1 VEVLEC
7 EFAGSRAL
15 PSCRPSDDAIPVLSL
30 PPKTGLA
37 VDYDAVPKMVSKYQ
51 LLLDTM
57 AASDMPE
64 TYQYRIVVEKMC
76 RYRIKACLDYPD
88 DPEMVEELCNCGQ
101 VEELVVQADDEM
113 EVLQMILKARWWE
126 RIPQE
131 PVPMENNP
139 DPTKDVDSVTWEE
152 TPIELKRK
160 E

>member
-1 VEVLEC
+1 
-7 EFAGSRAL
+7 
-15 PSCRPSDDAIPVLSL
+15 
-30 PPKTGLA
+30 
-37 VDYDAVPKMVSKYQ
+37 MVSKYQ

-64 TYQYRIVVEKMC
+64 TYHYRIVVEKMC
-76 RYRIKACLDYPD
+76 RYRIKACLDFPD

-101 VEELVVQADDEM
+101 VEELVEQADDEM

-126 RIPQE
+126 RITQE
-131 PVPMENNP
+131 PIPMEDNP
-139 DPTKDVDSVTWEE
+139 DPTKDADNVTWEE